1 MLRSLVGSEMCIRD
15 RVSTQSTGLST
26 MTCPRWISV
35 LLLALCLASANNSSC
50 GGDRPS
56 KVKDCDH
63 TDLGSCGNS
72 CCGIEIQLPDSP
84 EEVYNVTTSFLKG
97 GGDDGSYTYVTGKGP
112 GGQDPGDDLRHF
124 GIAYQFIFQ
133 GSHTTTGGYLDTIDF
148 NIRKDSG
155 TGSIIRIFTI
165 SDIHGALG
173 DNGQGYKNV
182 AYMMGQVQ
190 ILKGTA
196 QIFHGC
202 GKTN

>member
-124 GIAYQFIFQ
+124 GICLLYTSDAADEED
-133 GSHTTTGGYLDTIDF
+133 SVDLGGRRI
-148 NIRKDSG
+148 IKKKKKKERKRS
-155 TGSIIRIFTI
+155 TR
-165 SDIHGALG
+165 
-173 DNGQGYKNV
+173 NKQYERERKE
-182 AYMMGQVQ
+182 
-190 ILKGTA
+190 
-196 QIFHGC
+196 
-202 GKTN
+202 